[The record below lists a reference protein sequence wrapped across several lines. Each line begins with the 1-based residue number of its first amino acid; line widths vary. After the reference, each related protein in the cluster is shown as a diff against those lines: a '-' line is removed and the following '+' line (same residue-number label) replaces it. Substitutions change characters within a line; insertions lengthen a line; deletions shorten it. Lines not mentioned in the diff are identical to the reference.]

1 MAALSPSEVFAK
13 LPAVHLI
20 DVRDAPELD
29 GPLGR
34 IEQAIHV
41 PLAELARVASGWRR
55 DVELVVVC
63 RSFGRAALAGDLLW
77 DLGFDRV
84 HTLVGGMMAWRWEG
98 LPTRRA
104 ERYAGRATSP
114 PTRARSTA
122 PRSASRSMG
131 FEKNGTPC
139 SAAISAPRG

>member
-1 MAALSPSEVFAK
+1 MAALSPSEVFAR

-20 DVRDAPELD
+20 DVRDAAELD
-29 GPLGR
+29 GPLGH
-34 IEQAIHV
+34 IEQALHV
-41 PLAELARVASGWRR
+41 PLDALARVANAWRR

-63 RSFGRAALAGDLLW
+63 RSGGRAALACDLLW

-98 LPTRRA
+98 LPWRRG

-114 PTRARSTA
+114 PTSARSTA
-122 PRSASRSMG
+122 LRSASRSMG
-131 FEKNGTPC
+131 LPKNGTPC